1 MISEGGSMFFR
12 GRQQASGGRH
22 DAFSG
27 CHHGD
32 SGLHDDLL
40 SDLQAPS
47 ALAILYHAGALAP
60 ECHSH
65 TLGII
70 APPLGPRLHHGSM

>member
-1 MISEGGSMFFR
+1 MMPLEGVITGTV
-12 GRQQASGGRH
+12 
-22 DAFSG
+22 G
-27 CHHGD
+27 CMMTF
-32 SGLHDDLL
+32 

-47 ALAILYHAGALAP
+47 ALAILYHACALAP

-65 TLGII
+65 RLGII

>member
-22 DAFSG
+22 GAFRG

-40 SDLQAPS
+40 VICRHLRRLQLFITQVPQRPS
-47 ALAILYHAGALAP
+47 VILIGW
-60 ECHSH
+60 
-65 TLGII
+65 G
-70 APPLGPRLHHGSM
+70 